1 MKIIFLISKVFYI
14 KKKIFVEL
22 LAFLRKE
29 KKFANIEV
37 LKKQIEK
44 DILLAKKILNKSK

>member
-1 MKIIFLISKVFYI
+1 MAKTSSIQKNLKRIRLV
-14 KKKIFVEL
+14 
-22 LAFLRKE
+22 
-29 KKFANIEV
+29 KKFANIKL